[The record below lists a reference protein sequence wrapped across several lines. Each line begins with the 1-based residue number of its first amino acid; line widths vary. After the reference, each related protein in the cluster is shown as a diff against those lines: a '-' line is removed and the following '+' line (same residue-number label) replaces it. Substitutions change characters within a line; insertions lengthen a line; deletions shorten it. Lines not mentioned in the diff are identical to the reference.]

1 MSGSRVS
8 DLSKLHLKRELTQIK
23 KASRIRLRDCACG
36 SGASGVQKQCS
47 KREGEES
54 VLTQLEY

>member
-23 KASRIRLRDCACG
+23 KASRIRRRDCACG
-36 SGASGVQKQCS
+36 CGASGVQKQCS

-54 VLTQLEY
+54 VLTQLE